1 MFFDKW
7 LFGTDAEHT
16 GYIAGCED
24 GIVTAGGE
32 PANREVCLLSTD
44 TLSVQYVTQSL
55 QNGHYLF
62 MGLDPNREYLL
73 IARDCLRQYE
83 PVAYDYIKPAN
94 DKTVAEQVELWNEWN
109 N

>member
-1 MFFDKW
+1 MIIPHNIFIEK
-7 LFGTDAEHT
+7 T
-16 GYIAGCED
+16 GYFAGCED

-32 PANREVCLLSTD
+32 PASRQVDVLDPLTYQHIKRAVSAD
-44 TLSVQYVTQSL
+44 
-55 QNGHYLF
+55 NGHYLL

-94 DKTVAEQVELWNEWN
+94 DKTIAEQVELWNEWN